1 MKMPNTCRSTAECK
15 HETKNAIAHPEAWL
29 ADQSAS
35 DDTPNTTARVGHAIK
50 LQLSAQCTAV
60 CSAQHIIPKIP
71 FTMCVTG
78 QKAIS
83 DGHKLSTM
91 GAPEP
96 PWPPMAQMAKP
107 AFTITGINLSPSSN
121 NKRVSTDM
129 ACLPLTSICSMR
141 SVASNVRCT
150 FINRTNEQ
158 VRNRQV
164 RPKKSYNRAMSMTAT
179 EAVEQVY
186 RADWGRILAA
196 LISLVGDFDLAEESA
211 QEAFSAAVDQWRD
224 AGVPD
229 FPRAWIIQ
237 TAKHKAI
244 DRIRRKKRFEE
255 KADLYL
261 KDGSIRTVEEPD
273 YDTSEIPDDRL
284 RLIFTCCHPALA
296 AESQVAL
303 TLRTLCGLETE
314 EIARA
319 FLVPVPTMAQRL
331 VRAKHKIRD
340 AGIPYIVPETKDMPE
355 RLDAVLTVIYLVFNE
370 GYAATRGAPLLRD
383 ELCAEAIRL
392 GRLVRSL
399 MEPQPPT
406 EATAL
411 LALMLLHDAR
421 RDARVDDAGDLVV
434 LEEQDRSLWN
444 REQIAEAMALVAEA
458 LRGRPGVFAVQA
470 AIAAVHCR
478 AARAEDT
485 DWAQIVSLY
494 DVLQQLQ
501 PSPIVELN
509 RAVAVAMVQGPR
521 TGLEL
526 IDGLAASN
534 DLENY
539 HLLHAARAD
548 FLRRL
553 AVFPEAAKSYH
564 RALELATNES
574 ERRYLQRR
582 LKEVRGENNAE

>member
-1 MKMPNTCRSTAECK
+1 
-15 HETKNAIAHPEAWL
+15 
-29 ADQSAS
+29 
-35 DDTPNTTARVGHAIK
+35 
-50 LQLSAQCTAV
+50 
-60 CSAQHIIPKIP
+60 
-71 FTMCVTG
+71 
-78 QKAIS
+78 
-83 DGHKLSTM
+83 
-91 GAPEP
+91 
-96 PWPPMAQMAKP
+96 
-107 AFTITGINLSPSSN
+107 
-121 NKRVSTDM
+121 
-129 ACLPLTSICSMR
+129 
-141 SVASNVRCT
+141 
-150 FINRTNEQ
+150 
-158 VRNRQV
+158 
-164 RPKKSYNRAMSMTAT
+164 MTAT

-186 RADWGRILAA
+186 RADWGRIVAA
-196 LISLVGDFDLAEESA
+196 LISLVGDFDLAEEST

-244 DRIRRKKRFEE
+244 DRIRRRKRFEE
-255 KADLYL
+255 KVDLYL
-261 KDGSIRTVEEPD
+261 KDGSTRTVEQPD

-370 GYAATRGAPLLRD
+370 GYAATRGAPLMRGD
-383 ELCAEAIRL
+383 LCAEAIRL
-392 GRLVRSL
+392 VRLVRSL
-399 MEPQPPT
+399 MQPQPPP

-421 RDARVDDAGDLVV
+421 REARVDDAGDLVV

-444 REQIAEAMALVAEA
+444 RGQISEA
-458 LRGRPGVFAVQA
+458 LPLVTDGLRGGPGVFAVQA

-485 DWAQIVSLY
+485 DWAQIVNLY
-494 DVLQQLQ
+494 DMLQQLQ
-501 PSPIVELN
+501 PSPIVQLN
-509 RAVAVAMVQGPR
+509 RAVAVAMAQGPR
-521 TGLEL
+521 TGLQL

-534 DLENY
+534 DLEDY

-548 FLRRL
+548 FLRRM
-553 AVFPEAAKSYH
+553 ADFPEAEKSYQS
-564 RALELATNES
+564 ALELTTNES

-582 LKEVRGENNAE
+582 LKEVRGQESGA